1 MPKHVHLI
9 AESLGKGTPWDVG
22 VSHTLYLACLD
33 PKEAKSIVAD
43 TRGKKARG
51 DACPRIVVFAD
62 LRLFRRILTPLRLK
76 LISYL
81 ATNGTPESVHRMGRD
96 LGRDYHTVLK
106 DVERL
111 AEFKVFPLIQR
122 GPKGGAVPEISW
134 KQVRLV
140 ISPNLGLGSLLPE
153 RSSLSPRKPAAFS
166 TKEWIDALENI
177 EDLEKVVALGKR
189 SYLAHWGEFPRGDD
203 SIVDSWI
210 RIFAILLD
218 RAFKRLATED
228 GARLIELKDCLEWRG
243 RFVEPA
249 LWEPAELGA
258 TVHTIAEDLIAAG
271 RRPTQMELM
280 AIAHDL
286 EAHVRP
292 NLVRLAWVAITA
304 TGTETLRYGDS
315 QLDSQGRQVS
325 IGYALEALEKWF
337 TNHSAEALTSEDR
350 PIFGQL
356 LEIFIGDAAD
366 QVRLDDLRNWTSHR
380 DYVLWRDR
388 VILNLHPVRKARR
401 LEVDPPTVTE
411 WRRFTLSVMSLMYAL
426 KVMFFA
432 EASAR
437 CGGIEPD
444 LP

>member
-1 MPKHVHLI
+1 
-9 AESLGKGTPWDVG
+9 
-22 VSHTLYLACLD
+22 
-33 PKEAKSIVAD
+33 
-43 TRGKKARG
+43 
-51 DACPRIVVFAD
+51 
-62 LRLFRRILTPLRLK
+62 
-76 LISYL
+76 
-81 ATNGTPESVHRMGRD
+81 
-96 LGRDYHTVLK
+96 
-106 DVERL
+106 
-111 AEFKVFPLIQR
+111 
-122 GPKGGAVPEISW
+122 
-134 KQVRLV
+134 
-140 ISPNLGLGSLLPE
+140 
-153 RSSLSPRKPAAFS
+153 
-166 TKEWIDALENI
+166 
-177 EDLEKVVALGKR
+177 
-189 SYLAHWGEFPRGDD
+189 
-203 SIVDSWI
+203 
-210 RIFAILLD
+210 
-218 RAFKRLATED
+218 
-228 GARLIELKDCLEWRG
+228 
-243 RFVEPA
+243 
-249 LWEPAELGA
+249 
-258 TVHTIAEDLIAAG
+258 
-271 RRPTQMELM
+271 MELM

-426 KVMFFA
+426 KVMFLA